1 MFRISIVG
9 AGFKPAP
16 TCKIVSMKIMNQTEP
31 LIFEKSSPGRR
42 CFTLPACDVPEKPI
56 EELLSPKMLRKQE
69 AKLPEVSEIDV
80 VRHFTRISQKN
91 FCVDTNFYPLGS
103 CTMKYNPRINEEAA
117 RMEGFTK
124 LHPYQPV
131 GQCQGI
137 LKLLYDFE
145 QMLKSISGMAAFT
158 LQPAAGAH
166 GELTGMLIIRAYL
179 QKMGETRHRI
189 IVPDSAH
196 GTNPASAALCGY
208 EVESIQSN
216 TEGLVDIKKL
226 KESFTRD
233 TAALMITNPNT
244 LGLFEKDILEI
255 CKIAHDAG
263 GLVYCDGANM
273 NALMG
278 IARPG
283 DMGVDI
289 LHLNLHKTFSTP
301 HGGGGPGAGPIGV
314 TENLRPFLPVPRI
327 EVLATENTEIA
338 EEKIGEANSPSS
350 RHPHNSV
357 SSVNSVADLF
367 HLNYDYPDSIGR
379 VRAFYGH
386 VGMMIRAYTYLLSLG
401 KEGVCK
407 VGEYAVLN
415 ANYLRHKLKQ
425 YYYIPYG
432 KTCMHE
438 FVISAKKQKW
448 KGVSALDIAKKL
460 LDYGF
465 HAPTIYFPLIV
476 EEAMMIEPTETESR
490 ETLDAFANAMI
501 QIATDIEQQPETVRN
516 TPQTTP
522 IGRPDEVK
530 AAREPRLKW
539 EMG

>member
-1 MFRISIVG
+1 
-9 AGFKPAP
+9 
-16 TCKIVSMKIMNQTEP
+16 MNQTEP

-42 CFTLPACDVPEKPI
+42 CFNLPACDVPEKSI
-56 EELLSPKMLRKQE
+56 QDLLPAKMLRKQE
-69 AKLPEVSEIDV
+69 AILPEVSEIDA
-80 VRHFTRISQKN
+80 VRHFTRLSQKN

-103 CTMKYNPRINEEAA
+103 CTMKYNPRINEETA
-117 RMEGFTK
+117 RLVGFTG
-124 LHPYQPV
+124 LHPYQPIE
-131 GQCQGI
+131 QCQGI
-137 LKLLYDFE
+137 LRLLYDFE
-145 QMLKSISGMAAFT
+145 HMLKSISGMSAFT

-166 GELTGMLIIRAYL
+166 GELTGMLIIRAYME
-179 QKMGETRHRI
+179 KRGETRHII

-216 TEGLVDIKKL
+216 AEGLVDIKKL

-244 LGLFEKDILEI
+244 LGLFEKDIVEI

-278 IARPG
+278 MARSG

-289 LHLNLHKTFSTP
+289 LHLNLHKTLSTP

-314 TENLRPFLPVPRI
+314 TEELKPFLPVPRI
-327 EVLATENTEIA
+327 E
-338 EEKIGEANSPSS
+338 KIIVGANGRSPLRS
-350 RHPHNSV
+350 
-357 SSVNSVADLF
+357 SVADLF

-386 VGMMIRAYTYLLSLG
+386 VGMVIRAYTYLLSLG

-415 ANYLRHKLKQ
+415 ANYLRHKLKN
-425 YYYIPYG
+425 YYDIPYG

-438 FVISAKKQKW
+438 FVISAKKQKE

-490 ETLDAFANAMI
+490 ETLNAFADAMI
-501 QIATDIEQQPETVRN
+501 KIAEDIERQPEVIRN
-516 TPQTTP
+516 SPQTTP

-530 AAREPRLKW
+530 AAREPKLRW
-539 EMG
+539 EKNNSS

>member
-1 MFRISIVG
+1 
-9 AGFKPAP
+9 
-16 TCKIVSMKIMNQTEP
+16 MNPTEP
-31 LIFEKSSPGRR
+31 LIFERSSPGRR
-42 CFTLPACDVPEKPI
+42 CFTFPVCDVLEKPI
-56 EELLSPKMLRKQE
+56 TSFLPQGLLRKQE
-69 AKLPEVSEIDV
+69 AKLPEVSEVDV
-80 VRHFTRISQKN
+80 VRHFTRISQMN

-103 CTMKYNPRINEEAA
+103 CTMKYNPKINEDTA

-131 GQCQGI
+131 EQCQGI

-145 QMLKSISGMAAFT
+145 QMLKSISGMSAFT

-166 GELTGMLIIRAYL
+166 GELTGMLIIRAYM
-179 QKMGETRHRI
+179 QKKGETRHKI

-208 EVESIQSN
+208 EVESIKTN
-216 TEGLVDIKKL
+216 AEGLVDIKKL

-244 LGLFEKDILEI
+244 LGLFEKDIVEI

-273 NALMG
+273 NALLG

-314 TENLRPFLPVPRI
+314 TEKLKPFLPVPRI
-327 EVLATENTEIA
+327 EVLATESTEIA
-338 EEKIGEANSPSS
+338 EKKIGEANSRSS

-386 VGMMIRAYTYLLSLG
+386 IGMMIRAYTYLLSLG

-415 ANYLRHKLKQ
+415 ANYLRHKLKK
-425 YYYIPYG
+425 YYDIPYG
-432 KTCMHE
+432 KACMHE
-438 FVISAKKQKW
+438 FVISARKQKE

-490 ETLDAFANAMI
+490 ETLDALANAMI
-501 QIATDIEQQPETVRN
+501 QIATDIEQHPGIVHDS
-516 TPQTTP
+516 PQTTP

-530 AAREPRLKW
+530 AAREPKLRW
-539 EMG
+539 EIGSRVG

>member
-1 MFRISIVG
+1 
-9 AGFKPAP
+9 
-16 TCKIVSMKIMNQTEP
+16 MNNTEP

-42 CFTLPACDVPEKPI
+42 CFILPACDVPEKPI
-56 EELLSPKMLRKQE
+56 TNFLPEKMLRKQE

-80 VRHFTRISQKN
+80 VRHFTRLSQMN

-103 CTMKYNPRINEEAA
+103 CTMKYNPRINEDAA
-117 RMEGFTK
+117 RLEGFTK
-124 LHPYQPV
+124 LHPYQPIE
-131 GQCQGI
+131 QCQGI
-137 LKLLYDFE
+137 LKLLYELE
-145 QMLKSISGMAAFT
+145 QILVNISGMPAFT

-179 QKMGETRHRI
+179 EKKGETRHKI
-189 IVPDSAH
+189 IIPDSAH

-216 TEGLVDIKKL
+216 ANGLVDIEKL
-226 KESFTRD
+226 KAFFTRD

-244 LGLFEKDILEI
+244 LGLFEKDIVEI
-255 CKIAHDAG
+255 CKIAHNAG

-273 NALMG
+273 NALLG

-314 TENLRPFLPVPRI
+314 TEELKPFLPVPR
-327 EVLATENTEIA
+327 TELVDKSYI
-338 EEKIGEANSPSS
+338 
-350 RHPHNSV
+350 
-357 SSVNSVADLF
+357 
-367 HLNYDYPDSIGR
+367 LNYDYPDSIGR

-386 VGMMIRAYTYLLSLG
+386 IGMMIRAYTYLLSLG

-407 VGEYAVLN
+407 VGEHAVLN
-415 ANYLRHKLKQ
+415 ANYLRHKLKK
-425 YYYIPYG
+425 YYDIPYG

-438 FVISAKKQKW
+438 FVISAKRQKQ

-476 EEAMMIEPTETESR
+476 EEALMIEPTETESR
-490 ETLDAFANAMI
+490 ETLDTFVAAMI
-501 QIATDIEQQPETVRN
+501 RIAQDIEQRPEVVRN
-516 TPQTTP
+516 TPQTTL

-530 AAREPRLKW
+530 AAREPKLKW
-539 EMG
+539 E

>member
-1 MFRISIVG
+1 MHQI
-9 AGFKPAP
+9 
-16 TCKIVSMKIMNQTEP
+16 EP
-31 LIFEKSSPGRR
+31 LIFDKSSPGRR
-42 CFTLPACDVPEKPI
+42 CFILPACDVPEKPI
-56 EELLSPKMLRKQE
+56 THLLPEKLIRKQE

-80 VRHFTRISQKN
+80 VRHFTRLSQKN

-103 CTMKYNPRINEEAA
+103 CTMKYNPKINEDTA
-117 RMEGFTK
+117 RLDGFTK

-131 GQCQGI
+131 DQCQGI
-137 LKLLYDFE
+137 LELLFNLE
-145 QMLKSISGMAAFT
+145 QLLVTISGMSAFT

-179 QKMGETRHRI
+179 EKYGEKRRKI
-189 IVPDSAH
+189 IIPDSAH

-216 TEGLVDIKKL
+216 KDGLVDLKKL
-226 KESFTRD
+226 KAAVTQD

-244 LGLFEKDILEI
+244 LGLFERDILEI
-255 CKIAHDAG
+255 CKIVHDAG

-273 NALMG
+273 NALLG

-283 DMGVDI
+283 DMGIDI
-289 LHLNLHKTFSTP
+289 LHLNMHKTFSTP

-314 TENLRPFLPVPRI
+314 TEKLKPYLPVPRI
-327 EVLATENTEIA
+327 EMAEQSLKEGMNNT
-338 EEKIGEANSPSS
+338 K
-350 RHPHNSV
+350 HDTSV
-357 SSVNSVADLF
+357 TKNYT
-367 HLNYDYPDSIGR
+367 LNYQYPDSIGR

-386 VGMMIRAYTYLLSLG
+386 IGIMVRAYTYLLSLG

-407 VGEYAVLN
+407 VGEYSVLN
-415 ANYLRHKLKQ
+415 ANYLRQKLIK
-425 YYYIPYG
+425 YYDIPYG

-438 FVISAKKQKW
+438 FVISAKKQKE
-448 KGVSALDIAKKL
+448 KGASALDIAKRL

-476 EEAMMIEPTETESR
+476 EEALMVEPTETESM
-490 ETLDAFANAMI
+490 EMLDAFADAMI
-501 QIATDIEQQPETVRN
+501 QIATDIEQRPEAIRN

-522 IGRPDEVK
+522 VGRPDEVK
-530 AAREPRLKW
+530 AAREPKLKW
-539 EMG
+539 ETR

>member
-1 MFRISIVG
+1 
-9 AGFKPAP
+9 
-16 TCKIVSMKIMNQTEP
+16 MNNTEP

-42 CFTLPACDVPEKPI
+42 CFVLPACDIPEKPI
-56 EELLSPKMLRKQE
+56 TNFIPEKMLRKQE

-80 VRHFTRISQKN
+80 VRHFTRLSQMN

-103 CTMKYNPRINEEAA
+103 CTMKYNPRINEDAA
-117 RMEGFTK
+117 RLEGFTK
-124 LHPYQPV
+124 LHPYQPIE
-131 GQCQGI
+131 QCQGI
-137 LKLLYDFE
+137 LKLLYELE
-145 QMLKSISGMAAFT
+145 QILINISGMSAFT

-179 QKMGETRHRI
+179 EKKGETRHKI
-189 IVPDSAH
+189 IIPDSAH

-208 EVESIQSN
+208 EVESIKSN
-216 TEGLVDIKKL
+216 ADGLVDIEKL
-226 KESFTRD
+226 RASFTRD

-244 LGLFEKDILEI
+244 LGLFEKDIVEI

-273 NALMG
+273 NALLG

-314 TENLRPFLPVPRI
+314 TEALRPFLPIPRI
-327 EVLATENTEIA
+327 EMVDKLITENMKENVYT
-338 EEKIGEANSPSS
+338 
-350 RHPHNSV
+350 
-357 SSVNSVADLF
+357 
-367 HLNYDYPDSIGR
+367 LNYTYPDSIGR

-386 VGMMIRAYTYLLSLG
+386 IGMMIRTYTYLLSLG
-401 KEGVCK
+401 KEGVRK
-407 VGEYAVLN
+407 VSEYAVLN
-415 ANYLRHKLKQ
+415 ANYLRHKLEKH
-425 YYYIPYG
+425 YDIPYG

-438 FVISAKKQKW
+438 FVISAKKQKQ
-448 KGVSALDIAKKL
+448 KGASALDIAKRL

-476 EEAMMIEPTETESR
+476 EEALMIEPTETESR
-490 ETLDAFANAMI
+490 ETLDAFAEAML
-501 QIATDIEQQPETVRN
+501 QIAEDIEQRPEAVRN

-530 AAREPRLKW
+530 AAREPKLKW
-539 EMG
+539 GKR

>member
-1 MFRISIVG
+1 
-9 AGFKPAP
+9 
-16 TCKIVSMKIMNQTEP
+16 MNPIEP
-31 LIFEKSSPGRR
+31 LIFEKSSLGRR

-56 EELLSPKMLRKQE
+56 EELLSPNMLRKQA

-80 VRHFTRISQKN
+80 ARHFTRISQMN

-103 CTMKYNPRINEEAA
+103 CTMKYNPKINEDVA
-117 RMEGFTK
+117 RLEGFTK

-131 GQCQGI
+131 EQCQGI
-137 LKLLYDFE
+137 LKLLYDLE
-145 QMLKSISGMAAFT
+145 QMLKEISGMSAFT

-166 GELTGMLIIRAYL
+166 GELTGMLIIRAYME
-179 QKMGETRHRI
+179 KKGETRHKI

-208 EVESIQSN
+208 DVESIPSN
-216 TEGLVDIKKL
+216 AEGLVDIKKL
-226 KESFTRD
+226 KDLFTRD

-244 LGLFEKDILEI
+244 LGLFEKDIVEI

-273 NALMG
+273 NALLG
-278 IARPG
+278 LARPG

-314 TENLRPFLPVPRI
+314 TEKLKHFLPVPRI
-327 EVLATENTEIA
+327 EIKNTYVLN
-338 EEKIGEANSPSS
+338 
-350 RHPHNSV
+350 
-357 SSVNSVADLF
+357 F
-367 HLNYDYPDSIGR
+367 DYPDSIGR

-407 VGEYAVLN
+407 VGEFAVLN
-415 ANYLRHKLKQ
+415 ANYLQHKLGK
-425 YYYIPYG
+425 YYNIPYG

-438 FVISAKKQKW
+438 FVMQTIFNTNSENITTFLMARLVCMSLSSLLRNKREKESQHW
-448 KGVSALDIAKKL
+448 ILPRNCLITVS
-460 LDYGF
+460 
-465 HAPTIYFPLIV
+465 
-476 EEAMMIEPTETESR
+476 
-490 ETLDAFANAMI
+490 
-501 QIATDIEQQPETVRN
+501 
-516 TPQTTP
+516 TPQRFTSH
-522 IGRPDEVK
+522 
-530 AAREPRLKW
+530 
-539 EMG
+539 

>member
-1 MFRISIVG
+1 
-9 AGFKPAP
+9 
-16 TCKIVSMKIMNQTEP
+16 MNPIEP
-31 LIFEKSSPGRR
+31 LIFGKSSPGRR

-56 EELLSPKMLRKQE
+56 AALLSPKILRKQE

-80 VRHFTRISQKN
+80 VRHFTRISQMN

-124 LHPYQPV
+124 LHPYQPIEN
-131 GQCQGI
+131 CQGI
-137 LKLLYDFE
+137 LKLLYDLE

-166 GELTGMLIIRAYL
+166 GELTGMLIIRAYMER
-179 QKMGETRHRI
+179 KGETRHKI

-216 TEGLVDIKKL
+216 AEGLVDIKKL

-244 LGLFEKDILEI
+244 LGLFEKDIVEI

-314 TENLRPFLPVPRI
+314 TEKLSPFMPVPRI
-327 EVLATENTEIA
+327 EMVGKLTTEDTEGTEKDKTNTY
-338 EEKIGEANSPSS
+338 
-350 RHPHNSV
+350 V
-357 SSVNSVADLF
+357 
-367 HLNYDYPDSIGR
+367 LNYDYPDSIGR

-415 ANYLRHKLKQ
+415 ANYLRHKLKK
-425 YYYIPYG
+425 YYDIPYG

-438 FVISAKKQKW
+438 FVISARKQKE
-448 KGVSALDIAKKL
+448 KGASALDIAKKL
-460 LDYGF
+460 LDCGF

-476 EEAMMIEPTETESR
+476 EEAMMVEPTETESR
-490 ETLDAFANAMI
+490 ETLNAFADAMI
-501 QIATDIEQQPETVRN
+501 QIAADIEQQPETVHN
-516 TPQTTP
+516 APQTTP

-530 AAREPRLKW
+530 AAREPKLRW
-539 EMG
+539 ENE

>member
-1 MFRISIVG
+1 
-9 AGFKPAP
+9 
-16 TCKIVSMKIMNQTEP
+16 MNPTEP

-42 CFTLPACDVPEKPI
+42 CFHLPACDVPEKSI
-56 EELLSPKMLRKQE
+56 QDLLPAKMPRKQE

-80 VRHFTRISQKN
+80 VRHFTRISQMN

-131 GQCQGI
+131 EQCQGI
-137 LKLLYDFE
+137 LKLLYDLE
-145 QMLKSISGMAAFT
+145 QMLKSISGMSAFT

-166 GELTGMLIIRAYL
+166 GELTGMLIIRAYME
-179 QKMGETRHRI
+179 KKGETRHKI

-208 EVESIQSN
+208 EVESIKSN
-216 TEGLVDIKKL
+216 AEGLVDIKKL

-273 NALMG
+273 NALLG
-278 IARPG
+278 LARPG

-314 TENLRPFLPVPRI
+314 TEKLKPFLPIPRI
-327 EVLATENTEIA
+327 EVLATESTEIA
-338 EEKIGEANSPSS
+338 EKKIGGANSRSPL
-350 RHPHNSV
+350 HPHNSV
-357 SSVNSVADLF
+357 SSVADLF
-367 HLNYDYPDSIGR
+367 YLNYDYPDTIGR

-401 KEGVCK
+401 KEGVRK
-407 VGEYAVLN
+407 VGEHAVLN
-415 ANYLRHKLKQ
+415 ANYLRHKLEK
-425 YYYIPYG
+425 YYDIPYG

-438 FVISAKKQKW
+438 FVVSAKKQKG
-448 KGVSALDIAKKL
+448 KGASALDIAKKL

-490 ETLDAFANAMI
+490 ETLNAFAEAMI
-501 QIATDIEQQPETVRN
+501 QIATDIEQQPETVHN
-516 TPQTTP
+516 APQTTP

-530 AAREPRLKW
+530 AAREPKLKW
-539 EMG
+539 EKN

>member
-1 MFRISIVG
+1 MVG
-9 AGFKPAP
+9 AGLKPAP
-16 TCKIVSMKIMNQTEP
+16 TCRIVFDKIMNPTEP

-56 EELLSPKMLRKQE
+56 EELLSPKMLRKQK

-80 VRHFTRISQKN
+80 VRHFTRISQMN

-103 CTMKYNPRINEEAA
+103 CTMKYNPRINEETA

-131 GQCQGI
+131 EHCQGI
-137 LKLLYDFE
+137 LKLLYDLE
-145 QMLKSISGMAAFT
+145 QMLKSISGMSAFT

-166 GELTGMLIIRAYL
+166 GELTGMLIIRAYME
-179 QKMGETRHRI
+179 KKGEIRHKI

-208 EVESIQSN
+208 DVESIPSN
-216 TEGLVDIKKL
+216 AEGLVDIKKL

-244 LGLFEKDILEI
+244 LGLFEKDIFEI

-273 NALMG
+273 NALLG

-314 TENLRPFLPVPRI
+314 TDALKPFLPIPRI
-327 EVLATENTEIA
+327 ELNNNNYI
-338 EEKIGEANSPSS
+338 
-350 RHPHNSV
+350 
-357 SSVNSVADLF
+357 
-367 HLNYDYPDSIGR
+367 LNYNHPNSIGR

-415 ANYLRHKLKQ
+415 ANYLRHKLKK
-425 YYYIPYG
+425 YYDIPYG
-432 KTCMHE
+432 STCMHE
-438 FVISAKKQKW
+438 FVISAKKQKG

-490 ETLDAFANAMI
+490 ETLDAFAEAMI
-501 QIATDIEQQPETVRN
+501 QIATDIEQQPEIVHDS
-516 TPQTTP
+516 PQTTP

-530 AAREPRLKW
+530 AAREPKLRW
-539 EMG
+539 EKK

>member
-1 MFRISIVG
+1 
-9 AGFKPAP
+9 
-16 TCKIVSMKIMNQTEP
+16 MNQIEP
-31 LIFEKSSPGRR
+31 LIFKKSSPGRR
-42 CFTLPACDVPEKPI
+42 CFVPPACDVPEKPI
-56 EELLSPKMLRKQE
+56 TNFVPENLLRKQE
-69 AKLPEVSEIDV
+69 PELPEVSEIDI
-80 VRHFTRISQKN
+80 VRHFTRLSQMN

-103 CTMKYNPRINEEAA
+103 CTMKYNPKVNEDVS
-117 RMEGFTK
+117 RLEGFAK

-131 GQCQGI
+131 EQCQGI
-137 LKLLYDFE
+137 LKLLYDLE
-145 QMLKSISGMAAFT
+145 QLLKNISGMSAFT

-179 QKMGETRHRI
+179 EKKGETRHKI
-189 IVPDSAH
+189 IIPDSAH

-216 TEGLVDIKKL
+216 ADGLVNIEKL
-226 KESFTRD
+226 KASFTRD

-244 LGLFEKDILEI
+244 LGLFEKDIMTI

-314 TENLRPFLPVPRI
+314 TDALKPFLPVPRI
-327 EVLATENTEIA
+327 ELAKNDYPDTSSKNETAFSYKIAGKDENLHLQQGKREQSISSPLTGGVEG
-338 EEKIGEANSPSS
+338 EGERRVFSEKKYI
-350 RHPHNSV
+350 
-357 SSVNSVADLF
+357 
-367 HLNYDYPDSIGR
+367 LNHDYPDSIGR

-386 VGMMIRAYTYLLSLG
+386 IGIMIRAYAYLLSLG
-401 KEGVCK
+401 KEGVCN
-407 VGEYAVLN
+407 VGEHAVLN
-415 ANYLRHKLKQ
+415 ANYLRHKLKK
-425 YYYIPYG
+425 YYDIPYG

-438 FVISAKKQKW
+438 FVISAGKQRQ
-448 KGVSALDIAKKL
+448 KGASALDIAKKL

-476 EEAMMIEPTETESR
+476 EEALMIEPTETESR
-490 ETLDAFANAMI
+490 ETLDAFAKAMI
-501 QIATDIEQQPETVRN
+501 QIAEDIEQRPEAVRN

-522 IGRPDEVK
+522 ISRPDEVK
-530 AAREPRLKW
+530 AAREPKLRW
-539 EMG
+539 ES

>member
-1 MFRISIVG
+1 
-9 AGFKPAP
+9 
-16 TCKIVSMKIMNQTEP
+16 
-31 LIFEKSSPGRR
+31 
-42 CFTLPACDVPEKPI
+42 LPACDVPEKPI

-69 AKLPEVSEIDV
+69 AKLPEVSEVDV
-80 VRHFTRISQKN
+80 VRHFTRISQLN

-103 CTMKYNPRINEEAA
+103 CTMKYNPKVNEDTA
-117 RMEGFTK
+117 RLEGFTK

-131 GQCQGI
+131 EHCQGI
-137 LKLLYDFE
+137 LKLLYDLE
-145 QMLKSISGMAAFT
+145 QMLKSISGMSAFT

-166 GELTGMLIIRAYL
+166 GELTGMLIIRAYME
-179 QKMGETRHRI
+179 KKGETRHKI

-208 EVESIQSN
+208 DVESIPSN
-216 TEGLVDIKKL
+216 AEGLVDIKKL

-244 LGLFEKDILEI
+244 LGLFEKDIVGI

-314 TENLRPFLPVPRI
+314 TEKLRHFLPVPRI
-327 EVLATENTEIA
+327 EMARKLSTEDTEKDKTNTYVLNF
-338 EEKIGEANSPSS
+338 N
-350 RHPHNSV
+350 
-357 SSVNSVADLF
+357 
-367 HLNYDYPDSIGR
+367 YPDSIGR

-401 KEGVCK
+401 KEGVLK

-415 ANYLRHKLKQ
+415 ANYLRHKLKN
-425 YYYIPYG
+425 YYDIPYG

-438 FVISAKKQKW
+438 FVISARKQKE
-448 KGVSALDIAKKL
+448 KGASALDIAKKL

-476 EEAMMIEPTETESR
+476 EEAMMVEPTETESR
-490 ETLDAFANAMI
+490 ETLNAFADAMI
-501 QIATDIEQQPETVRN
+501 QIATDIEQKPDAVCN

-530 AAREPRLKW
+530 AAREPKLRW
-539 EMG
+539 EKK

>member
-1 MFRISIVG
+1 
-9 AGFKPAP
+9 
-16 TCKIVSMKIMNQTEP
+16 MNPTEP

-42 CFTLPACDVPEKPI
+42 CFTLPACDVPEKSI
-56 EELLSPKMLRKQE
+56 QDLLPAKMLRKQE
-69 AKLPEVSEIDV
+69 TKLPEVSEIDV
-80 VRHFTRISQKN
+80 VRHFTRISQTN

-103 CTMKYNPRINEEAA
+103 CTMKYNPKINEDVS
-117 RMEGFTK
+117 RLEGFIK

-131 GQCQGI
+131 EQCQGI

-145 QMLKSISGMAAFT
+145 QMLKSISGMSAFT

-166 GELTGMLIIRAYL
+166 GELTGMLIIRAYME
-179 QKMGETRHRI
+179 KKGETRHKI

-208 EVESIQSN
+208 DVESIPSN
-216 TEGLVDIKKL
+216 AEGLVDIKKL
-226 KESFTRD
+226 KDLFTRD

-244 LGLFEKDILEI
+244 LGLFEKDIVEI

-278 IARPG
+278 VAKPK
-283 DMGVDI
+283 DMGIDI

-314 TENLRPFLPVPRI
+314 TDALKPFLPIPRI
-327 EVLATENTEIA
+327 ELNNNNYI
-338 EEKIGEANSPSS
+338 
-350 RHPHNSV
+350 
-357 SSVNSVADLF
+357 
-367 HLNYDYPDSIGR
+367 LNYNYPDSIGK

-386 VGMMIRAYTYLLSLG
+386 VGMMIRAYTYLLTLG
-401 KEGVCK
+401 KEGVRK

-415 ANYLRHKLKQ
+415 ANYLRHKLAK
-425 YYYIPYG
+425 YYDIPYG

-438 FVISAKKQKW
+438 FVISAKKQK
-448 KGVSALDIAKKL
+448 KNGVSALDIAKRL

-476 EEAMMIEPTETESR
+476 EEALMIEPTETESR
-490 ETLDAFANAMI
+490 ETLDAFAEAMI
-501 QIATDIEQQPETVRN
+501 KIAEDIERQPEVIRN
-516 TPQTTP
+516 SPQTTP
-522 IGRPDEVK
+522 ISRPDEMK
-530 AAREPRLKW
+530 AAREPKLRW
-539 EMG
+539 EMGKIS

>member
-1 MFRISIVG
+1 MH
-9 AGFKPAP
+9 
-16 TCKIVSMKIMNQTEP
+16 QTEP
-31 LIFEKSSPGRR
+31 LIFEKSSPDRR
-42 CFTLPACDVPEKPI
+42 CFVLPACDVPEKP
-56 EELLSPKMLRKQE
+56 LTNFLPHQMLRKQE
-69 AKLPEVSEIDV
+69 PKLPEVSEVDV
-80 VRHFTRISQKN
+80 VRHFTRLSQKN

-103 CTMKYNPRINEEAA
+103 CTMKYNPKINEDAA
-117 RMEGFTK
+117 RLEGFTN

-131 GQCQGI
+131 EQCQGV
-137 LKLLYDFE
+137 LKLLYDLE
-145 QMLKSISGMAAFT
+145 QMLQDISGMSAFT

-166 GELTGMLIIRAYL
+166 GELTGMLIIRACL
-179 QKMGETRHRI
+179 EKRGEIRHKI
-189 IVPDSAH
+189 IIPDSAH

-208 EVESIQSN
+208 EVESIKSN
-216 TEGLVDIKKL
+216 TGGLVDIEKL
-226 KESFTRD
+226 KASFTRD

-244 LGLFEKDILEI
+244 LGLFEKDIVEL
-255 CKIAHDAG
+255 CKIAHNAG
-263 GLVYCDGANM
+263 GFVYCDGANM

-314 TENLRPFLPVPRI
+314 TEALKPFLPVPRI
-327 EVLATENTEIA
+327 GLTKGTKETEGNLYA
-338 EEKIGEANSPSS
+338 
-350 RHPHNSV
+350 
-357 SSVNSVADLF
+357 
-367 HLNYDYPDSIGR
+367 LNYNYPDSIGK

-386 VGMMIRAYTYLLSLG
+386 VGLMIRTYTYLLSLG

-407 VGEYAVLN
+407 VGEHAILN
-415 ANYLRHKLKQ
+415 ANYLMHKLNK
-425 YYYIPYG
+425 YYDIPYG

-438 FVISAKKQKW
+438 FVISAKKQKQ

-476 EEAMMIEPTETESR
+476 EEALMIEPTETESR
-490 ETLDAFANAMI
+490 ETLDAFADAMI
-501 QIATDIEQQPETVRN
+501 WIAGDIEQHPESIRS

-530 AAREPRLKW
+530 AAREPKLKW
-539 EMG
+539 GGVMDRVH

>member
-1 MFRISIVG
+1 
-9 AGFKPAP
+9 
-16 TCKIVSMKIMNQTEP
+16 MNPTEP
-31 LIFEKSSPGRR
+31 LIFEKSSLGRR
-42 CFTLPACDVPEKPI
+42 CFNLPACDVPEKSI
-56 EELLSPKMLRKQE
+56 QDLLPAQMLRKQE
-69 AKLPEVSEIDV
+69 AILPEVSEIDV
-80 VRHFTRISQKN
+80 VRHFTRISQLN

-103 CTMKYNPRINEEAA
+103 CTMKYNPKINEDAA

-131 GQCQGI
+131 EHCQGI
-137 LKLLYDFE
+137 LKLLYDLE
-145 QMLKSISGMAAFT
+145 QMFKEISGMSAFT

-166 GELTGMLIIRAYL
+166 GELTGMLIIRAYME
-179 QKMGETRHRI
+179 KKGETRHKI

-208 EVESIQSN
+208 EVESIKTN
-216 TEGLVDIKKL
+216 AEGLVDIKKL

-244 LGLFEKDILEI
+244 LGLFEKDIVEI

-273 NALMG
+273 NALLG
-278 IARPG
+278 LARPG

-314 TENLRPFLPVPRI
+314 TERLKPFLPIPRI
-327 EVLATENTEIA
+327 EVLATENTE
-338 EEKIGEANSPSS
+338 KDKTNTY
-350 RHPHNSV
+350 V
-357 SSVNSVADLF
+357 
-367 HLNYDYPDSIGR
+367 LNFNYPDSIGR

-415 ANYLRHKLKQ
+415 ANYLRHKLKK
-425 YYYIPYG
+425 YYDIPYG

-438 FVISAKKQKW
+438 FVISAKKQKG

-501 QIATDIEQQPETVRN
+501 QIARDIEQEPETVHN

-522 IGRPDEVK
+522 IARPDEVK
-530 AAREPRLKW
+530 AAREPKLKW
-539 EMG
+539 E